1 MTLSPLPVQKPTK
14 EQFLVA
20 LNEIEKFSPAPIILA
35 TALKLMRDPQSDIES
50 IAALIGRD
58 SALTADILRCAN
70 SPFYGLKTSSSI
82 SQAVQMIG
90 LRETMRLLNFAVG
103 RIVSGR
109 DLDCYGIHGTDF
121 WAESLFN
128 GLFVQALARETNDG
142 DPDEAYTA
150 GLLRFIG
157 RLAINQAVANLRGG
171 LFWVGAESITE
182 WELDNVGMVQAQ
194 AGAMLLT
201 KWRFSPAI
209 VQSIAAQDAPAVG
222 EEGTWLA
229 EALFFTSAM
238 LPQGLG
244 TPFLPAVGPT
254 WWSTPP
260 IGSDFM
266 HQHDLTPVR
275 VEAILQATSQAFDEI
290 RQNFGS

>member
-1 MTLSPLPVQKPTK
+1 MLYPHDASATRAGFWLKPLLTGDIDPKAVPVTSACLPQWQ
-14 EQFLVA
+14 EGL
-20 LNEIEKFSPAPIILA
+20 AP
-35 TALKLMRDPQSDIES
+35 
-50 IAALIGRD
+50 
-58 SALTADILRCAN
+58 
-70 SPFYGLKTSSSI
+70 
-82 SQAVQMIG
+82 
-90 LRETMRLLNFAVG
+90 
-103 RIVSGR
+103 
-109 DLDCYGIHGTDF
+109 
-121 WAESLFN
+121 
-128 GLFVQALARETNDG
+128 
-142 DPDEAYTA
+142 

-209 VQSIAAQDAPAVG
+209 VQAIAAQDAPAVG

-275 VEAILQATSQAFDEI
+275 VEAILQSTSQAFDEI